1 MGTKIKHKYVL
12 THCLHYDILDKL
24 KYETYTAIQ
33 GEYNM
38 ATDFAALKKSRS
50 ASLSKLVTETTK
62 INTPQNEGSSGDDRF
77 WKPTVDK
84 AGNGYAVIRFL
95 PEPKGE
101 DLPWVR
107 TFNHGFQGPGGWYI
121 ENSLTT
127 LNEKDP
133 VSEYNSTLWNNGTEA
148 GKEQARKQK
157 RRLSYIAN
165 IYVVKDP
172 GNPESEG
179 KVYLYKFG
187 KKIFDK
193 LNESMNPEFEDETP
207 INPFDFWEGADFKL
221 KIRQVEGYRN
231 YDKSEF
237 DSASALLDGD
247 DDRLEQVYEGLFS
260 LQDFLDRKNFKSY
273 AELQAKLN
281 RVLGLDGSSAKPTT
295 TAEDNVASAP
305 DVAKSAPAPKQ
316 ESVADDDDDD
326 TLSFFEKLAE
336 ED

>member
-1 MGTKIKHKYVL
+1 
-12 THCLHYDILDKL
+12 
-24 KYETYTAIQ
+24 
-33 GEYNM
+33 M
-38 ATDFAALKKSRS
+38 AQSFAALKKSRS
-50 ASLSKLVTETTK
+50 SSLSKLVTETSK
-62 INTPQNEGSSGDDRF
+62 INAPAEGSSEDNRF

-107 TFNHGFQGPGGWYI
+107 TFSHGFQGPSGKWYI

-127 LNEKDP
+127 FNEKDP

-165 IYVVKDP
+165 IFVVKDP
-172 GNPESEG
+172 SNPENEG
-179 KVYLYKFG
+179 TVRLYKFG

-193 LNESMNPEFEDETP
+193 LNEKMNPEFEDETAT
-207 INPFDFWEGADFKL
+207 NPFDFWEGCDLKL
-221 KIRQVEGYRN
+221 KIRNVEGYRN

-237 DSASALLDGD
+237 AEVSPLENGD
-247 DDRLEQVYEGLFS
+247 DDKLEKVYESMFS
-260 LQDFLDRKNFKSY
+260 LNEFLDRKHFKTY

-281 RVLGLDGSSAKPTT
+281 MVLGLEGASTVAPSVK
-295 TAEDNVASAP
+295 TAEENVVEMPKQKEVSAP
-305 DVAKSAPAPKQ
+305 KI
-316 ESVADDDDDD
+316 ESSSNDDDEN
-326 TLSFFEKLAE
+326 LSFFEKLAE
-336 ED
+336 DE